1 MLLEGLFR
9 GRGDHPKMGMVKR
22 RVMPEDVIINCSKGL
37 NVPKP
42 PPGHKWKEVRHDNTV
57 TWLASWT
64 ENIQGQVKYIMLNS
78 ASRLKGERDWQKY
91 EIARKLKDQVDSIR
105 NTYREDWKSKE
116 MKVRQRAVALYF
128 IDKVRRW
135 SFVSLLSCAA
145 HSTLNADSWR

>member
-1 MLLEGLFR
+1 MKLTGLFR

-22 RVMPEDVIINCSKGL
+22 RVVPEDVIINCSKGP

-42 PPGHKWKEVRHDNTV
+42 PAGHKWREVRNDNTV

-91 EIARKLKDQVDSIR
+91 EIARKLKG
-105 NTYREDWKSKE
+105 NAFSKRIYDE
-116 MKVRQRAVALYF
+116 TG
-128 IDKVRRW
+128 
-135 SFVSLLSCAA
+135 C
-145 HSTLNADSWR
+145 

>member
-1 MLLEGLFR
+1 MFR

-22 RVMPEDVIINCSKGL
+22 RVMPGDVIINCSKGPT
-37 NVPKP
+37 VPKP

-91 EIARKLKDQVDSIR
+91 EVARKLKG
-105 NTYREDWKSKE
+105 E
-116 MKVRQRAVALYF
+116 L
-128 IDKVRRW
+128 
-135 SFVSLLSCAA
+135 
-145 HSTLNADSWR
+145 